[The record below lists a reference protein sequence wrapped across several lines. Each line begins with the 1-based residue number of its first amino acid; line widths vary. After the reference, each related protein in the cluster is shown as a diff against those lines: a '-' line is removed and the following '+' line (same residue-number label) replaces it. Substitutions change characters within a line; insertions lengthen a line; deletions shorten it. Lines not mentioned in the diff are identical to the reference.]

1 MRDRWARENHA
12 QRIRPLS
19 RRRADAQR
27 ALLGVVLRTDAEAP
41 TIGTAEILPVA
52 TDADH
57 DGKDD
62 YTDLPMTDDA
72 VTARD
77 GKTVQVLTKA
87 MIPMVNGSRI
97 FTTFKGDPNGFSWVE
112 KLKDAKRD
120 YVGFTIH
127 LSEAITTPVKVDWL
141 LVEQK

>member
-1 MRDRWARENHA
+1 
-12 QRIRPLS
+12 
-19 RRRADAQR
+19 
-27 ALLGVVLRTDAEAP
+27 
-41 TIGTAEILPVA
+41 
-52 TDADH
+52 
-57 DGKDD
+57 
-62 YTDLPMTDDA
+62 
-72 VTARD
+72 
-77 GKTVQVLTKA
+77 